1 MDCSQAYFFI
11 QSADDL
17 STQLLAFNFS
27 GRTFAFK
34 PQAHGL
40 SCSPTAFSSR
50 VSKHSE
56 SVVANDE
63 CFVYF
68 NERGSR
74 AIDGNSLTDN

>member
-1 MDCSQAYFFI
+1 MDSSQAYFFI
-11 QSADDL
+11 QLADEL

-34 PQAHGL
+34 RQAHGL
-40 SCSPTAFSSR
+40 SHSPTAFSSR
-50 VSKHSE
+50 VSKHSK

-68 NERGSR
+68 DELGSR
-74 AIDGNSLTDN
+74 AMDGNSLIDN